1 MVRDPVPMVQ
11 AVEGFKMTHTNE
23 KAPGACNT
31 EGLDTDT
38 NTNDLDFATGQRQR
52 KAITTQI
59 AELAIRGHAVH
70 ELKGGGFLV
79 CKYGYT
85 HYAQDF
91 EALQTFA
98 QRLGVSKLAQKG
110 GAA

>member
-1 MVRDPVPMVQ
+1 
-11 AVEGFKMTHTNE
+11 MTHAIIE
-23 KAPGACNT
+23 KAPGLQS

-38 NTNDLDFATGQRQR
+38 TNDLDFATGQRQR

>member
-31 EGLDTDT
+31 EGLTT

-52 KAITTQI
+52 KAITTLI
-59 AELAIRGHAVH
+59 AELALAGHAVH
-70 ELKGGGFLV
+70 ELRCGDFLV
-79 CKYGYT
+79 CKYGYS

-91 EALQTFA
+91 DALQAFA
-98 QRLGVSKLAQKG
+98 RRLGVNK
-110 GAA
+110 

>member
-31 EGLDTDT
+31 EGLTT